1 MLLPRARLG
10 ALGAALLVCCAA
22 APAWGHGGERHP
34 AGREAAA
41 APPDAPA
48 DPEAARVAA
57 ERARRI
63 AASRPEDHA
72 RAIAAAWADPADA
85 VWELDLHPSV
95 VIGVALLSA
104 LYALGVGPLRRRL
117 GGPRRLPR
125 GPVACFAA
133 SQLLLLAS
141 LNGPLHH
148 LGDYFLFSA
157 HMLQHLLITL
167 VFAPLFLLGLPDW
180 LLRPLV
186 RPRALFVL
194 GRWLTRPVVAFSLY
208 NAALVLWHMPVVYE
222 LAMSDHDVHIAQHV
236 SFMVLAVI
244 AFWPVAGLLPE
255 FPRLSYLWQIGYLF
269 VMQIPMIA
277 LGAFLT
283 LAEEVLYPFY
293 ATAPRVASWLPALE
307 DQQLGGLL
315 MWLPGH
321 LVLWIP
327 MAVIFFRWVRAGSDE
342 ATGLSATGVV
352 VPR

>member
-1 MLLPRARLG
+1 MSLPPTRLC
-10 ALGAALLVCCAA
+10 ALGAALLVWLAA
-22 APAWGHGGERHP
+22 WPAFGHGGEVHP
-34 AGREAAA
+34 DVA
-41 APPDAPA
+41 DHVAPA
-48 DPEAARVAA
+48 TSDPEATRRAA
-57 ERARRI
+57 VI
-63 AASRPEDHA
+63 ASARPEDHRA
-72 RAIAAAWADPADA
+72 AIAAAWADPSDA

-95 VIGVALLSA
+95 VVGVAILSA

-117 GGPRRLPR
+117 GWAERVPWRR
-125 GPVACFAA
+125 VACFAG

-141 LNGPLHH
+141 LNGPIHH

-186 RPRALFVL
+186 RPRALFTL
-194 GRWLTRPVVAFSLY
+194 GRWLTGPVVAYSFY
-208 NAALVLWHMPVVYE
+208 NAALVVWHVPVVYE
-222 LAMSDHDVHIAQHV
+222 LAMRDHDVHIAQHLC
-236 SFMVLAVI
+236 FMTLAVI

-255 FPRLSYLWQIGYLF
+255 FPRLTYLWQIGYLF
-269 VMQIPMIA
+269 VMQIPMVA

-283 LAEEVLYPFY
+283 LAPDVLYPFY
-293 ATAPRVASWLPALE
+293 GAAPRVAAWLPALE

-327 MAVIFFRWVRAGSDE
+327 MAWLFFRWFQSQSDE
-342 ATGLSATGVV
+342 ATGLPAPGVAGL
-352 VPR
+352 PR

>member
-1 MLLPRARLG
+1 
-10 ALGAALLVCCAA
+10 
-22 APAWGHGGERHP
+22 
-34 AGREAAA
+34 
-41 APPDAPA
+41 
-48 DPEAARVAA
+48 
-57 ERARRI
+57 
-63 AASRPEDHA
+63 
-72 RAIAAAWADPADA
+72 
-85 VWELDLHPSV
+85 V
-95 VIGVALLSA
+95 VIGVAILSA

-117 GGPRRLPR
+117 GGPRGVPWR
-125 GPVACFAA
+125 PVACFAG

-141 LNGPLHH
+141 LNGPIHH

-186 RPRALFVL
+186 RHRALFSL
-194 GRWLTRPVVAFSLY
+194 GRWLTGPVVAFSLY
-208 NAALVLWHMPVVYE
+208 NAALLVWHMPVVYE
-222 LAMSDHDVHIAQHV
+222 LAMRDHDVHIAQHV
-236 SFMVLAVI
+236 CFMALAVI

-255 FPRLSYLWQIGYLF
+255 FPRLTYLWQIGYLF
-269 VMQIPMIA
+269 VMQIPMVA

-283 LAEEVLYPFY
+283 LAEQVQYPFY
-293 ATAPRVASWLPALE
+293 AAAPRLASWLPALE

-327 MAVIFFRWVRAGSDE
+327 MAVIFFRWSRSESDE
-342 ATGLSATGVV
+342 ATGLPAPRVA

>member
-1 MLLPRARLG
+1 MPLPWTRLG

-22 APAWGHGGERHP
+22 APALGHGGEAQP
-34 AGREAAA
+34 GGPELA
-41 APPDAPA
+41 APLAPSA
-48 DPEAARVAA
+48 DPETARVAA
-57 ERARRI
+57 ERAAWI
-63 AASRPEDHA
+63 ASARPEAHR
-72 RAIAAAWADPADA
+72 RAIAAAWAEPGDA

-95 VIGVALLSA
+95 VIGVAILSA

-117 GGPRRLPR
+117 GGPRGVPWR
-125 GPVACFAA
+125 PVTCFAA

-141 LNGPLHH
+141 LNGPIHH

-186 RPRALFVL
+186 RPRVLFAL
-194 GRWLTRPVVAFSLY
+194 GRWLTGPVVAFSLY
-208 NAALVLWHMPVVYE
+208 NAALILWHVPVVYG
-222 LAMSDHDVHIAQHV
+222 LAMRDHDVHIAQHLC
-236 SFMVLAVI
+236 FMALAVI

-269 VMQIPMIA
+269 VMQIPMVA

-283 LAEEVLYPFY
+283 LAEQVLYPFY
-293 ATAPRVASWLPALE
+293 AAAPRVASWLPALE

-327 MAVIFFRWVRAGSDE
+327 MAVIFFRWSRAESDE
-342 ATGLSATGVV
+342 ATGLPA
-352 VPR
+352 PRVAVQR

>member
-1 MLLPRARLG
+1 V
-10 ALGAALLVCCAA
+10 LLVCCAA
-22 APAWGHGGERHP
+22 APALGHGGETHP
-34 AGREAAA
+34 GPGELA
-41 APPDAPA
+41 APPAA
-48 DPEAARVAA
+48 ASDPEAARVDA
-57 ERARRI
+57 ERAAHI
-63 AASRPEDHA
+63 AAARPEDHR
-72 RAIAAAWADPADA
+72 RAIAAAWADPANA

-104 LYALGVGPLRRRL
+104 LYALAVGPLRRRL
-117 GGPRRLPR
+117 GGPRRVPGR
-125 GPVACFAA
+125 PVACFAA
-133 SQLLLLAS
+133 SQLLLLVS
-141 LNGPLHH
+141 LNGPIHH

-194 GRWLTRPVVAFSLY
+194 GRWLTGPVVAFSLY
-208 NAALVLWHMPVVYE
+208 NAALVLWHMPVVYG

-236 SFMVLAVI
+236 CFMVLAVI

-269 VMQIPMIA
+269 VMQIPMVA

-283 LAEEVLYPFY
+283 LAEGVLYPFY
-293 ATAPRVASWLPALE
+293 AAAPRVASWLPALE

-327 MAVIFFRWVRAGSDE
+327 MAVIFFRWARSGSDD
-342 ATGLSATGVV
+342 ATGLPEGGVAV
-352 VPR
+352 QR

>member
-1 MLLPRARLG
+1 MPLPRARLG
-10 ALGAALLVCCAA
+10 ALGAALLVLCAA
-22 APAWGHGGERHP
+22 LPALGHGGESHP
-34 AGREAAA
+34 VEAQTAAREPASPDSEAAGI
-41 APPDAPA
+41 
-48 DPEAARVAA
+48 AA
-57 ERARRI
+57 ERAALI
-63 AASRPEDHA
+63 ASARPEDHR
-72 RAIAAAWADPADA
+72 RAIAAAWAAPGDA
-85 VWELDLHPSV
+85 VWALDLHPSV
-95 VIGVALLSA
+95 VIGVAILSA

-117 GGPRRLPR
+117 GGPRGVPWRPA
-125 GPVACFAA
+125 ACFAG

-141 LNGPLHH
+141 LNGPIHH

-186 RPRALFVL
+186 RPRALFAL
-194 GRWLTRPVVAFSLY
+194 ARWLTGPVVAFSLY
-208 NAALVLWHMPVVYE
+208 NAALVVWHVPVVYG
-222 LAMSDHDVHIAQHV
+222 LAMRDHDVHIAQHLC
-236 SFMVLAVI
+236 FMVLAVI

-255 FPRLSYLWQIGYLF
+255 LPRLTYLWQIGYLF
-269 VMQIPMIA
+269 VMQIPMVA

-283 LAEEVLYPFY
+283 LAESVLHPFY
-293 ATAPRVASWLPALE
+293 AAAPRVFATLPALE

-327 MAVIFFRWVRAGSDE
+327 MAVIFVRWSRSESDE
-342 ATGLSATGVV
+342 ATGLPAPAVA